1 MSILSRPSGRRR
13 FAAVLLAAAGLA
25 ALPGIARLHVDNRLE
40 RWASHDGD
48 DAARY
53 QDFTASFGSDEFV
66 LVAAWGRPL
75 FDPDNLGA
83 LLDAAEALE
92 KVPGITR
99 VQGLPMVWRDLFGAE
114 DPEAF
119 AAEVASTPLY
129 RNLLVSKDL
138 RTAGLLA
145 EVTVNADPR
154 TRLSIMA
161 GVRAA
166 VEGLDRAGFTTAT
179 VGSTVLIT
187 ELDRLSAAEARRT
200 VPIALIASLAML
212 LPLVRSWRA
221 AVVAVASAALAVLIT
236 LGALGWSGRNLTML
250 SAALPALLWVLALSN
265 IVHILARYQRHRATM
280 PAGESLHLALAE
292 AAAPCA
298 LSAVTTALGFGS
310 LVVSSLGPVRE
321 LGIAAA
327 AGILIA
333 LAVNLTVGPELIL
346 RLDPPGT
353 RPRSVTRRSRPTLV
367 PPARHPWPV
376 VAAAGLLIVAAVA
389 VLPRIGLAA
398 NPLRFLPKDDRLVRD
413 YGEVGRRLTGFHTVE
428 TVVNLPSTWYDPK
441 TWPVLDGLAATLAA
455 SPAVARVVSPLDL
468 LRESRRW
475 QTSSESGGWSLPAS
489 EAEAE
494 RLIAGLPD
502 EAASSLTTLVAGH
515 GRRVRLSAVVNDMDE
530 AATLDLAARARAAI
544 ARLPKGYGGEVTGLV
559 LRLVEGQRDLVRTQL
574 ASLGLAVLVVFGTV
588 ALGLG
593 SVRLMLVSVV
603 PNLAPVLAALAAM
616 AVTGLH
622 LDTATVMTASV
633 ALGIAVDNTLH
644 QLVAYRRLAGTLKP
658 REAASAAVR
667 EVGWAMIVTTATA
680 SAGFLALTAADF
692 LPIRD
697 FGLLASV
704 AMAVALAA
712 DLVLVPALLALGLG
726 GERRQTARVAT

>member
-1 MSILSRPSGRRR
+1 MRSSLGPSGRRR
-13 FAAVLLAAAGLA
+13 LAALLLATAGLA
-25 ALPGIARLHVDNRLE
+25 ALPGLARLHVDNRLE
-40 RWASHDGD
+40 RWASQDGD
-48 DAARY
+48 DAIRY
-53 QDFTASFGSDEFV
+53 RDFTASFGSDEFV

-75 FDPDNLGA
+75 FDADALDA

-92 KVPGITR
+92 NVPGITR
-99 VQGLPMVWRDLFGAE
+99 VQGLPLVWRDLFGAE

-119 AAEVASTPLY
+119 AAEVAATPLY

-145 EVTVNADPR
+145 QVTANADPSAR
-154 TRLSIMA
+154 KSIMA

-166 VEGLDRAGFTTAT
+166 VARLDRAHFTTAT

-200 VPIALIASLAML
+200 VPIALIASLAVL

-221 AVVAVASAALAVLIT
+221 AAVAVASAALAVVIT
-236 LGALGWSGRNLTML
+236 LGALGWSGRDLTML

-265 IVHILARYQRHRATM
+265 IVHILARYQRHRTTV
-280 PAGESLHLALAE
+280 PAGESLQRALAE
-292 AAAPCA
+292 AAAPCT
-298 LSAVTTALGFGS
+298 LSAFTTALGFGS
-310 LVVSSLGPVRE
+310 LVVASLGPVRE
-321 LGIAAA
+321 LGLAAA

-346 RLDPPGT
+346 RLDPPGA
-353 RPRSVTRRSRPTLV
+353 RLRGMKRVAD
-367 PPARHPWPV
+367 PPLALAARQPWPV
-376 VAAAGLLIVAAVA
+376 VVVTILFVGAAVA
-389 VLPRIGLAA
+389 VLPRISLAA
-398 NPLRFLPKDDRLVRD
+398 NPLRFLPKDDRLVRA

-428 TVVNLPSTWYDPK
+428 TVVDLPSSWTDPEV
-441 TWPVLDGLAATLAA
+441 WPVLDRLDATLSA
-455 SPAVARVVSPLDL
+455 SPCVARVVSPLDL
-468 LRESRRW
+468 LREANRW
-475 QTSSESGGWSLPAS
+475 EASSGGDGWSLPESQA
-489 EAEAE
+489 AAA
-494 RLIAGLPD
+494 RLIASLPA
-502 EAASSLTTLVAGH
+502 EVSSSLATMVAAG
-515 GRRVRLSAVVNDMDE
+515 GRRVRLSAVVDDMDE
-530 AATLDLAARARAAI
+530 AATLRLAARAKAALS
-544 ARLPKGYGGEVTGLV
+544 ALPMGYDGEVTGLV

-574 ASLGLAVLVVFGTV
+574 ASLGVAVLVVFSTV

-603 PNLAPVLAALAAM
+603 PNLAPVLAALAVM
-616 AVTGLH
+616 AVAGLH
-622 LDTATVMTASV
+622 LDAATVMTASV

-644 QLVAYRRLAGTLKP
+644 QLVAYRRLAGTLPP

-667 EVGWAMIVTTATA
+667 EVGWAMAVTTSTA
-680 SAGFLALTAADF
+680 IAGFLALTAADF

-712 DLVLVPALLALGLG
+712 DLMLVPALLALGLG
-726 GERRQTARVAT
+726 GNGTQATRRA